1 MGKNRHFV
9 FLLVVL
15 AMVMGY
21 ATAAWTADRSK
32 HVMLILDASGS
43 MWGQI
48 GGKAK
53 ITIAKEVL
61 SDLIQDLPSDLQVGL
76 TVYGHRQK
84 DLKSIPLEPGAQ
96 VIREVSF

>member
-1 MGKNRHFV
+1 MGGMGKNRRFA

-15 AMVMGY
+15 AMLLGY
-21 ATAAWTADRSK
+21 ATAARTAERSM

-61 SDLIQDLPSDLQVGL
+61 SDLIQELPSDLQVGL

-84 DLKSIPLEPGAQ
+84 EDCNDVEEL
-96 VIREVSF
+96 V